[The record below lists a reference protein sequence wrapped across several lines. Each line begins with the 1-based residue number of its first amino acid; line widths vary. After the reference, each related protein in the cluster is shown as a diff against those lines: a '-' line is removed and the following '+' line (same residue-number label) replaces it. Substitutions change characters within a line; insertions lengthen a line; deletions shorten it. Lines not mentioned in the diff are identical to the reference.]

1 MTKQDM
7 WTLTKHKEWAA
18 LETWLPEIQA
28 MRGVVQDPIH
38 HAEGDVATHTQLV
51 LASLTALPEYALL
64 SPDEQEMVWTAALFH
79 DIEKRS
85 TTVVEPDGRIT
96 SAGHARRGESTTR
109 DLLYR
114 TIPTPFA
121 IREQISKLVR
131 YHGLPLWIFDK
142 PDPLKALLL
151 ASQEVDLQ
159 LLTILA
165 TADVLG
171 RVCSDQA
178 DMLYR
183 VQLFGEYARD
193 NQCWGQARP
202 FSSGLS
208 RFEYFN
214 KTDRSPDY
222 DAFDETVCEVVVLAG
237 LPGTGKDTYL
247 ARHMPD
253 WPVISLDNFRRK
265 LRIDPTDRQGT
276 GYVVQ
281 LAKEEAKAKLRS
293 RTPFVWNATNLTRQL
308 RQQLIDLFA
317 SYRARIKLVYLEV
330 PYSQLVQQNRNR
342 EYAVPDDALLRLI
355 NRVEIP
361 ARWEAHEVV
370 YEITE

>member
-7 WTLTKHKEWAA
+7 WTLTKHKEWGA
-18 LETWLPEIQA
+18 LETWLPEIID

-64 SPDEQEMVWTAALFH
+64 PPDKQEWLWTAALFH

-109 DLLYR
+109 ELLYR

-142 PDPLKALLL
+142 PDPLKALLQ

-159 LLTILA
+159 LLTMLA

-171 RVCSDQA
+171 RVCADQA

-183 VQLFGEYARD
+183 MQLFGEYARD
-193 NQCWGQARP
+193 NQCWDQPRP
-202 FSSGLS
+202 FASGLS

-222 DAFDETVCEVVVLAG
+222 DAFDETVCEVVMLAG

-317 SYRARIKLVYLEV
+317 SYRARIKLIYLEV
-330 PYSQLVQQNRNR
+330 PYPQLVQQNRNR
-342 EYAVPDDALLRLI
+342 EYAVPDDALHRLI